1 MHYARAPPVRP
12 LRIRLRCTLRR
23 IGDCATAGLCSVVSR
38 FPHPQ
43 HIQARAHPS
52 RFSRIAASRERSPPP
67 QGTRRHVEAPIS
79 DGFATGCMRTGSLRV
94 ACARATPD
102 ATSTSEHEHIQHG
115 IEADPQNRG
124 EPRALPPLSDEP
136 QPQHSESSTTSKTS
150 SANSSTN
157 ATGAGLATFSNGPS
171 FGANA

>member
-1 MHYARAPPVRP
+1 MHVHHPCDRSASLSAAHCDVSATV
-12 LRIRLRCTLRR
+12 RLRV
-23 IGDCATAGLCSVVSR
+23 CALWFRA
-38 FPHPQ
+38 FPTPSTSKRE
-43 HIQARAHPS
+43 HIQADSPESQRVASAPPHPKA
-52 RFSRIAASRERSPPP
+52 RVATWKRPYP
-67 QGTRRHVEAPIS
+67 S
-79 DGFATGCMRTGSLRV
+79 DGFATGCMRMGSLRV

-136 QPQHSESSTTSKTS
+136 QAQHSESSTTSKTS